1 MPGAY
6 VNGGLPFT
14 GKDTASFFLFSL
26 FFVWSSLFSYS
37 RAANSISQGQ
47 LVRDGE
53 TLISSSGNF
62 ELGFFSPENSSLRY
76 VGIWYHKISVKTV
89 MWVANRDIPVS
100 DKYGVL
106 TVSSDGHLM
115 VLDGDNRTVWS
126 SDVNSSSV
134 ATNSTAVL
142 TDGGNLV
149 LLASADADSASADG
163 HVSNSY
169 WQSFE
174 HPTDT
179 FLPGMRVR
187 VNSTAGE
194 NRAFR
199 SWRSSDDP
207 SHGNFSM
214 GVDPREP
221 PQIVIWGQSGRKWR
235 SGHWNGVIFTGVQ
248 NMTGHIQYGFRLS
261 TTEADGS
268 MYFTYTPM
276 NRSNL
281 LMFRILWNGT
291 GEQLGWDETS
301 SDWTVLQEQPAKEC
315 DLYNKCGDFA
325 ICNEMGSPK
334 CSCMN
339 GFNPKSPDQ
348 WNRDNW
354 STGCTRKIQLQ
365 CRDNS
370 SISAG
375 DGGGMGSFLKLDGMK
390 LPDFADYF
398 SATSEDECKAKCL
411 KNCSCE
417 AYAFVSGIWCL
428 LWSKDLIDVQHF
440 AGGGLTLQIRLAN
453 SESGKK
459 SKVSNQFIIITVL
472 VGAFLLVIPVWLLWR
487 FKDNLK
493 GFLIS
498 YGKNKELPLFDD
510 IVKNEELY
518 ADLSRPDGLASDA
531 KQVGGPDIPVFDFSS
546 IEAATNAFSEENKL
560 GLGGFGPVYKGKL
573 LRGQEIAVKRL
584 SRKSSQG
591 VEEFKNEVTVI
602 ARLQHRNLVR
612 LLGFCIQ
619 GEDKMLIY
627 EYMPN
632 RSLDYFI
639 FDPTKRAQL
648 DWKKRFEIIEG
659 IARGLLYL
667 HRDSRLRIIH
677 RDLKASNILLDKEMN
692 PKISDFGMARIF
704 CGNED
709 EASTKRVVGTY
720 GYMSPEYAMEG
731 LFSFKSDVY
740 SFGVLLLEIISGE
753 KNIGFRRPE
762 HPNLIGHAWHH
773 WNEGKAMELIDPC
786 IRDTCSADEALR
798 CIQVGLLC
806 VQNSA
811 IDRPP
816 MPSVV
821 LLLESETAG
830 LPLPKPPGQTS
841 IGGSKYS
848 CSSGETEGLPFRK
861 PPSLIS
867 ITGSIDTYSSLES
880 QEIESWNGVTV
891 SSVEVDRPM

>member
-1 MPGAY
+1 MVGAF
-6 VNGGLPFT
+6 VNGGMPFT
-14 GKDTASFFLFSL
+14 GKGKANFFLFSL
-26 FFVWSSLFSYS
+26 FFVSSSLFSYS

-47 LVRDGE
+47 LFGDGE

-89 MWVANRDIPVS
+89 VWVANRDSPVS
-100 DKYGVL
+100 DKSGVL
-106 TVSSDGHLM
+106 TVSTDGHLM

-134 ATNSTAVL
+134 PSNSTAVL

-179 FLPGMRVR
+179 YLPGMRVR
-187 VNSTAGE
+187 VNSAAGE
-194 NRAFR
+194 NHAFR
-199 SWRSSDDP
+199 SWRSLNDP
-207 SHGNFSM
+207 SPGNFSM

-221 PQIVIWGQSGRKWR
+221 PQIVIWGQSGRQWR

-248 NMTGHIQYGFRLS
+248 NMSGNIRYGFRLS
-261 TTEADGS
+261 PAEADGS
-268 MYFTYTPM
+268 MYFTYTPLD
-276 NRSNL
+276 RSNL
-281 LMFRILWNGT
+281 LMFRVLWNGT
-291 GEQLGWDETS
+291 EEQLGWDETS
-301 SDWTVLQEQPAKEC
+301 SDWTVLQEQPAEEC

-334 CSCMN
+334 CSCMD
-339 GFNPKSPDQ
+339 GFKPKSPDQ
-348 WNRDNW
+348 WNRGNW

-375 DGGGMGSFLKLDGMK
+375 DGGRMDSFLKLDGVK

-417 AYAFVSGIWCL
+417 AYAFVSGSWCL

-453 SESGKK
+453 SESGTK

-472 VGAFLLVIPVWLLWR
+472 VGAFLLGVAVWLLWR
-487 FKDNLK
+487 YKDHLK

-498 YGKNKELPLFDD
+498 HWKKKKLPLSDD
-510 IVKNEELY
+510 FVLNEELS
-518 ADLSRPDGLASDA
+518 AELSGPNGLARDA
-531 KQVGGPDIPVFDFSS
+531 KQVGGAEIAVFNFST
-546 IEAATNAFSEENKL
+546 IEAATNFFSEENKL
-560 GLGGFGPVYKGKL
+560 GVGGFGPVYKGKL
-573 LRGQEIAVKRL
+573 FEGQEIAVKRL
-584 SRKSSQG
+584 SRKSNQG
-591 VEEFKNEVTVI
+591 LEEFKNEVMLI
-602 ARLQHRNLVR
+602 AKLQHRNLVR

-619 GEDKMLIY
+619 GEDKMLVY

-632 RSLDYFI
+632 RSLDCFI
-639 FDPTKRAQL
+639 FHPMKRAQL

-677 RDLKASNILLDKEMN
+677 RDLKASNVLLDEEMN
-692 PKISDFGMARIF
+692 PKISDFGTARIF
-704 CGNED
+704 DTNEN
-709 EASTKRVVGTY
+709 EANTNRVVGTY

-731 LFSFKSDVY
+731 LFSIKSDVY
-740 SFGVLLLEIISGE
+740 SFGILLLEIITGK
-753 KNIGFRRPE
+753 KNSSFRMPE
-762 HPNLIGHAWHH
+762 HSNLIGHAWHH
-773 WNEGKAMELIDPC
+773 WSEGKAMELIDPF
-786 IRDTCSADEALR
+786 IRDTCSADDVLL

-806 VQNSA
+806 AQDSA
-811 IDRPP
+811 IDRPA
-816 MPSVV
+816 MPSIVR
-821 LLLESETAG
+821 LLESETAG
-830 LPLPKPPGQTS
+830 LPLPKPPRLTLIRGS
-841 IGGSKYS
+841 IDSYP
-848 CSSGETEGLPFRK
+848 SGETVGLPFQK
-861 PPSLIS
+861 PPSLTS
-867 ITGSIDTYSSLES
+867 ITLES
-880 QEIESWNGVTV
+880 QEIESSNGVTV
-891 SSVEVDRPM
+891 SSVDGR